1 MPIRIPARAVTG
13 DQFLR
18 ASTIGGELAQNV
30 VPVSNR
36 IVSAQVNVSAFRT
49 LGAAALLHNVFS
61 IENQAGSSVLVAV
74 RRMAVLLDATA
85 VLAAVAPSVKVSR
98 ITTLPTGGTVL
109 GKVTTDTDETSN
121 ASVVVRGATASDGG
135 GATAIT
141 ATAGTAIW
149 TQLTMR
155 MHSLVG
161 QVLMEDESVIPGLS
175 ESDPIILR
183 AGQALLVQVVAA
195 ATTSNPATNH
205 WVVNSVFEE
214 MTYATT

>member
-18 ASTIGGELAQNV
+18 SSTIGGELAQNV

-36 IVSAQVNVSAFRT
+36 VVSAQINVSSFRT
-49 LGAAALLHNVFS
+49 LGAAALLQNVFS
-61 IENQAGSSVLVAV
+61 VENAAGSAVLVAV
-74 RRMAVLLDATA
+74 RRMAVQLDATA
-85 VLAAVAPSVKVSR
+85 LLAAVAPSVKVSR

-109 GKVTTDTDETSN
+109 GKVPADSANTSN

-135 GATAIT
+135 AATAIT
-141 ATAGTAIW
+141 ATAGTAFW
-149 TQLTMR
+149 SQLTMR

-175 ESDPIILR
+175 ENDPIILR
-183 AGQALLVQVVAA
+183 AGEALLVQVIAT

-205 WVVNSVFEE
+205 WVINTVFEE
-214 MTYATT
+214 MVYAS

>member
-18 ASTIGGELAQNV
+18 SSTIGGELAQNV

-36 IVSAQVNVSAFRT
+36 VVSAQVNVSAFRT
-49 LGAAALLHNVFS
+49 LGAAALLHNIFS
-61 IENQAGSSVLVAV
+61 IENQAGSTVLVAV
-74 RRMAVLLDATA
+74 RRMAVQMDATA
-85 VLAAVAPSVKVSR
+85 LLAVVAPSVKVSR

-109 GKVTTDTDETSN
+109 GKVLADTAQTLN

-135 GATAIT
+135 AATAIA
-141 ATAGTAIW
+141 ATAGTAFW
-149 TQLTMR
+149 SQLTMR

-195 ATTSNPATNH
+195 ATTSNPATNN

-214 MTYATT
+214 YVEAS

>member
-18 ASTIGGELAQNV
+18 SSTIGGELAQNV

-36 IVSAQVNVSAFRT
+36 IVSAQISASSFRT
-49 LGAAALLHNVFS
+49 LGAAALLQNVFS
-61 IENQAGSSVLVAV
+61 IENQAGSTVLVAV
-74 RRMAVLLDATA
+74 RRMAVQLDATA
-85 VLAAVAPSVKVSR
+85 LLAAVAPSVKVSR

-109 GKVTTDTDETSN
+109 GEVPADSANTSN

-135 GATAIT
+135 AATAIT
-141 ATAGTAIW
+141 ATAGVAFW
-149 TQLTMR
+149 SQLTMR

-175 ESDPIILR
+175 ENDPIILR
-183 AGQALLVQVVAA
+183 AGEALLVQIVAA
-195 ATTSNPATNH
+195 ATTSNPATNN
-205 WVVNSVFEE
+205 WVINTVFEE
-214 MTYATT
+214 MTYAS